1 MFNNLKKSEF
11 KNYEEAISGSLS
23 ILTDKIREVE
33 AEVNVLTLL
42 KAEVLQAVNDIRR
55 EVHGTQAALYS
66 LLDRLQCDL
75 YLNEATGKPEVKER
89 T

>member
-75 YLNEATGKPEVKER
+75 CLNEATGKPEVKSR
-89 T
+89 Q